1 MVEEPQGD
9 IENIRGACKNDS
21 HFFLTLNFLASDAND
36 IDIKEEGGK
45 MKMLSVF
52 LFTFD
57 LDSKAEGEEKE
68 DFLIYDS

>member
-1 MVEEPQGD
+1 
-9 IENIRGACKNDS
+9 
-21 HFFLTLNFLASDAND
+21 
-36 IDIKEEGGK
+36 